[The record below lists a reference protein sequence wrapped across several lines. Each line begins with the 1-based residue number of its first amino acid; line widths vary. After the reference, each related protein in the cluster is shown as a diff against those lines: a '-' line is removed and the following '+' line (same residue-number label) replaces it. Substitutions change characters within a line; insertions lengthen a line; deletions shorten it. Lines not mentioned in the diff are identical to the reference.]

1 MHDMSLSTNVRE
13 VLSNPK
19 EVESRY
25 KWRHRLRWREPERIQ
40 AIMEKTRGSWFYWL
54 FIAGSVEDK
63 LEQESIAKLKEKNGA
78 QGVKVWD
85 MARKDIEYNPFEPAP
100 DRDLWKKDAMT
111 NVAKFHQSDYDKKTF
126 TDPLGVAVQQRLG
139 IGLRFMD
146 DHTRR
151 LKKGEKPSARRLQAR
166 AAKSAVARVNNL
178 YRERNE
184 ITAGIVENVKDPQE
198 RQKQIDQ
205 VRETVEEEVA
215 YLAQRLT
222 ELIPT
227 EVDPAD
233 GPGLKLQNYI
243 PNSTFEVGGQ
253 KLKFTLPTDRS
264 NTVEAL
270 LRQYTAKTGTTATE
284 NHPGSGES
292 IEVIPLEDE
301 EESGKDESSNIDDKN
316 DTVQTDANRDEFVES
331 YLKQKFGGKKDDDES
346 DDDDSSIVYV

>member
-1 MHDMSLSTNVRE
+1 MHDMSLATNVRE

-40 AIMEKTRGSWFYWL
+40 AIMERTTGSWFYWL
-54 FIAGSVEDK
+54 VIAGSVEDK
-63 LEQESIAKLKEKNGA
+63 LEKESIAKLKEKNSA
-78 QGVKVWD
+78 QGVKLWD
-85 MARKDIEYNPFEPAP
+85 MARADIESNPFAPVP
-100 DRDLWKKDAMT
+100 DRDLWKKDAMA
-111 NVAKFHQSDYDKKTF
+111 NVAKFHQSDYDKKSF

-151 LKKGEKPSARRLQAR
+151 LKKEEKVSTRRLQAR
-166 AAKSAVARVNNL
+166 AGKSAVARANDL

-184 ITAGIVENVKDPQE
+184 ITAGIVENVKDPVE

-205 VRETVEEEVA
+205 VREKVEEEVA

-227 EVDPAD
+227 EADPSD

-243 PNSTFEVGGQ
+243 PNSTMEVGGQ
-253 KLKFTLPTDRS
+253 KLKFILPSDRS

-270 LRQYTAKTGTTATE
+270 LRQFADKSGTTSAD
-284 NHPGSGES
+284 NHPGPGES

-301 EESGKDESSNIDDKN
+301 EESGKDDSNTNDKN
-316 DTVQTDANRDEFVES
+316 DTLQPDEKRDEFVES
-331 YLKQKFGGKKDDDES
+331 YLKQKFGGGKKNDDDS
-346 DDDDSSIVYV
+346 DDDDTGIVYV